1 MLLLL
6 SDNMEQKTMQQG
18 WNQRNVDFSKAHG
31 NEDDAFKRLI
41 ESMNLKNGMTIGD
54 IMSGYGAVS
63 RKVLDYCSKN
73 NLFVRVILTDAF
85 TEQINKSSQ
94 YLAPYELQGYAIQ
107 RRVEDARCLSL
118 ENKLDK
124 AVIKMGLHEVPKRDQ
139 LRIIQN
145 AYGALKEHGE
155 LYVWETF
162 GQTPELSHCF
172 RELIRKKDKLAE
184 FNSFVENR
192 HLSHETEIL
201 EQLKE
206 AGFRDIEIVYEGAF
220 NYNSKNLLESDFLGD
235 TSKLH
240 AWNEYLRSTLSNE
253 EKKAINFND
262 SGDSI
267 SMQFVKKI
275 FKAIK

>member
-1 MLLLL
+1 MIK
-6 SDNMEQKTMQQG
+6 MEQKTIYRG

-31 NEDDAFKRLI
+31 NEDDAFERLI
-41 ESMNLKNGMTIGD
+41 ESMNLKSGITIGD

-63 RKVLDYCSKN
+63 QKILDYCSKN
-73 NLFVRVILTDAF
+73 NLFVRIILTDAF
-85 TEQINKSSQ
+85 EGQINKSSQ

-107 RRVEDARCLSL
+107 RRLEDARDLCF

-124 AVIKMGLHEVPKRDQ
+124 AVIKMGLHEVPKRGQ

-145 AYGALKEHGE
+145 AYHALKEHGE
-155 LYVWETF
+155 LYVWESF

-172 RELIRKKDKLAE
+172 RELIRKKDELAG

-192 HLSHETEIL
+192 YFSHETEIL

-206 AGFRDIEIVYEGAF
+206 AGFRDIEIVYKGAF
-220 NYNSKNLLESDFLGD
+220 NYNSKNFLEIDFLGD

-253 EKKAINFND
+253 EKKAVSFND

-267 SMQFVKKI
+267 SMQFIKKI
-275 FKAIK
+275 IKAVK